1 MLREESRGR
10 DVCWNMFEDP
20 AQAGDTHFTVTL
32 RSRRGYTLTNFVP
45 SRGTVGNEISVCLA
59 LWASV

>member
-1 MLREESRGR
+1 M
-10 DVCWNMFEDP
+10 CWNMFEDP